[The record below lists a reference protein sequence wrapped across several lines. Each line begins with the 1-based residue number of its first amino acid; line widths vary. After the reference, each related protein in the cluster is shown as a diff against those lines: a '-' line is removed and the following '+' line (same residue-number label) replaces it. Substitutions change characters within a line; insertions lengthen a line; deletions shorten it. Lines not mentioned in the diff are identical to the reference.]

1 MRRGKEEG
9 RKTCCCFSLS
19 LSPFSLGMQNKRTLS
34 GKGGGGERR
43 RFCSCSISLFLYP
56 PPPQKRLLRHRR
68 SPLPAPARRLRYENP
83 SQIHHRVAAPFLLP
97 LPPASGGA
105 EGRSLA
111 LIRSDGATGGGG
123 DTPAARAGGGEK
135 EENISYRCMIF
146 HKRLPLAGEARG
158 GGEGGENMDYEWR
171 RRRRKKGEEEKGE
184 RKLSLRFS
192 FFLVQGRRAGTSE
205 CVRVAGV
212 CVRSARTVSSSSSA
226 ASKDGFS
233 SSSSSFSLLSRL
245 AVM

>member
-1 MRRGKEEG
+1 
-9 RKTCCCFSLS
+9 
-19 LSPFSLGMQNKRTLS
+19 
-34 GKGGGGERR
+34 
-43 RFCSCSISLFLYP
+43 
-56 PPPQKRLLRHRR
+56 
-68 SPLPAPARRLRYENP
+68 
-83 SQIHHRVAAPFLLP
+83 
-97 LPPASGGA
+97 
-105 EGRSLA
+105 
-111 LIRSDGATGGGG
+111 
-123 DTPAARAGGGEK
+123 
-135 EENISYRCMIF
+135 
-146 HKRLPLAGEARG
+146 
-158 GGEGGENMDYEWR
+158 MDYEWR

-192 FFLVQGRRAGTSE
+192 FFFLSCSGRRAGPSE